1 MNSPKWKDKIMN
13 VAAQVAKNP
22 KWSPQE
28 TKLRIELAAAY
39 RLTAKFGM
47 DDLIYTHLSARV
59 PGPELHFLLNPY
71 GMLFSE
77 ITASSLI
84 KVDQNG
90 EMVEPD
96 DRWVHNPTGFVLHS
110 AIHRSGDDRVC
121 VFHAHPI
128 NAMAVSCL
136 ECGLLPLTVWSQQFY
151 KRISY
156 HPYEGPPVRLD
167 ERDRVLANM
176 GATQAMLMQN
186 HGVLVTGRTVAE
198 AFILMYYLEKSCE
211 VQIKAQLSGQKLIV
225 PSEEISEY
233 SARLRYSEEQLTA
246 NPGALEWQALVR
258 KLDSEDP
265 SYRD

>member
-1 MNSPKWKDKIMN
+1 MN
-13 VAAQVAKNP
+13 VATSIAKNAN
-22 KWSPQE
+22 WSIE
-28 TKLRIELAAAY
+28 EAELRVELAAAY
-39 RLTAKFGM
+39 RLTAKLGM
-47 DDLIYTHLSARV
+47 DDLIYTHLSVRV

-77 ITASSLI
+77 VTASSLI

-96 DRWVHNPTGFVLHS
+96 DQWVHNPTGFVLHS
-110 AIHRSGDDRVC
+110 AIHRSGNDRVC
-121 VFHAHPI
+121 VFHGHPVH
-128 NAMAVSCL
+128 AMAVSSL
-136 ECGLLPLTVWSQQFY
+136 ECGLLPLTVWAQQFY

-176 GATQAMLMQN
+176 GDTQAMLMQN
-186 HGVLVTGRTVAE
+186 HGVLTTGRTVAE

-211 VQIKAQLSGQKLIV
+211 VQLKAQSSGQKLII

-258 KLDSEDP
+258 KLDSEDS
-265 SYRD
+265 SYRN

>member
-1 MNSPKWKDKIMN
+1 MN
-13 VAAQVAKNP
+13 VVAPITKNP
-22 KWSPQE
+22 KWSPEE

-39 RLTAKFGM
+39 RLTAMLGM

-59 PGPELHFLLNPY
+59 PGPDLHFLLNPY

-90 EMVEPD
+90 EMVDPSENG
-96 DRWVHNPTGFVLHS
+96 WVHNPTGFVLHS

-121 VFHAHPI
+121 VFHGHPI

-136 ECGLLPLTVWSQQFY
+136 QGGLLPLTVWSHQFY
-151 KRISY
+151 NRISY

-176 GATQAMLMQN
+176 GKTQAMLMQN
-186 HGVLVTGRTVAE
+186 HGVLTTGRTVAE

-211 VQIKAQLSGQKLIV
+211 VQIKVLSAGQKLIL
-225 PSEEISEY
+225 PSDEVCEY
-233 SARLRYSEEQLTA
+233 SARLRYYDEQLTA
-246 NPGALEWQALVR
+246 DAGALEWQALVR
-258 KLDSEDP
+258 KLDSIDP
-265 SYRD
+265 SYRS

>member
-1 MNSPKWKDKIMN
+1 MN
-13 VAAQVAKNP
+13 VATIAKKA
-22 KWSPQE
+22 KWSTE
-28 TKLRIELAAAY
+28 EVRLRVELAAAY
-39 RLTAKFGM
+39 RLTAKLGM

-77 ITASSLI
+77 VTASSLI

-96 DRWVHNPTGFVLHS
+96 DCWVHNPTGFVLHS

-121 VFHAHPI
+121 VFHGHPI
-128 NAMAVSCL
+128 HAMAVSSL

-151 KRISY
+151 KRVSY

-176 GATQAMLMQN
+176 GTTQAMLMQN
-186 HGVLVTGRTVAE
+186 HGVLTTGRTVAE

-211 VQIKAQLSGQKLIV
+211 VQLKAQSSGQKLIM

-233 SARLRYSEEQLTA
+233 SARLRYSEEQLNA

-265 SYRD
+265 SYRN

>member
-1 MNSPKWKDKIMN
+1 MN
-13 VAAQVAKNP
+13 VATSIAKNAN
-22 KWSPQE
+22 WSIE
-28 TKLRIELAAAY
+28 EAELRVELAAAY
-39 RLTAKFGM
+39 RLTAKLGM
-47 DDLIYTHLSARV
+47 DDLIYTHLSVRV

-77 ITASSLI
+77 VTASSLI

-110 AIHRSGDDRVC
+110 AIHRSGNDRVC
-121 VFHAHPI
+121 VFHGHPVH
-128 NAMAVSCL
+128 AMAVSSL
-136 ECGLLPLTVWSQQFY
+136 ECGLLPLTVWAQQFY

-176 GATQAMLMQN
+176 GDTQAMLMQN
-186 HGVLVTGRTVAE
+186 HGVLTTGRTVAE

-211 VQIKAQLSGQKLIV
+211 VQLKAQSSGQKLII

-258 KLDSEDP
+258 KLDSEDS
-265 SYRD
+265 SYRN

>member
-1 MNSPKWKDKIMN
+1 MN
-13 VAAQVAKNP
+13 VATSIAKKA
-22 KWSPQE
+22 KWSAEE
-28 TKLRIELAAAY
+28 TKLRVELAAAY
-39 RLTAKFGM
+39 RLTAKLGM

-77 ITASSLI
+77 VTASSLI

-90 EMVEPD
+90 EMVDPD

-121 VFHAHPI
+121 VFHGHPI
-128 NAMAVSCL
+128 NAMAVSSL
-136 ECGLLPLTVWSQQFY
+136 ECGLLPLTVWAQQFY
-151 KRISY
+151 KRVSY

-176 GATQAMLMQN
+176 GNTQAMLMQN
-186 HGVLVTGRTVAE
+186 HGVLTTGRTVAE

-211 VQIKAQLSGQKLIV
+211 VQLKAQSSGQKLII

-265 SYRD
+265 SYRN

>member
-1 MNSPKWKDKIMN
+1 MN
-13 VAAQVAKNP
+13 VATPIAKKA
-22 KWSPQE
+22 KWSAE
-28 TKLRIELAAAY
+28 EAKLRVELAAAY
-39 RLTAKFGM
+39 RLTAKLGM

-110 AIHRSGDDRVC
+110 AVHRSGDDRVC

-128 NAMAVSCL
+128 HAMAVSCL
-136 ECGLLPLTVWSQQFY
+136 EGGLLPLTVWAQQFY
-151 KRISY
+151 KRVSY

-167 ERDRVLANM
+167 ERDRLLANL
-176 GATQAMLMQN
+176 GDTQVMLMEN
-186 HGVLVTGRTVAE
+186 HGGFVTGRTVAE
-198 AFILMYYLEKSCE
+198 TFILMSYLEKSCE
-211 VQIKAQLSGQKLIV
+211 VQLKAQSSGQKLIM
-225 PSEEISEY
+225 PSEEVSE
-233 SARLRYSEEQLTA
+233 SAARLRYSEEQLTA
-246 NPGALEWQALVR
+246 NPGALEWQALPR
-258 KLDSEDP
+258 KLDREDP
-265 SYRD
+265 A

>member
-1 MNSPKWKDKIMN
+1 MN
-13 VAAQVAKNP
+13 VATSIAKSA
-22 KWSPQE
+22 KWSAE
-28 TKLRIELAAAY
+28 ESKLRVELAAAY
-39 RLTAKFGM
+39 RLTARLGM

-77 ITASSLI
+77 VTASSLI

-110 AIHRSGDDRVC
+110 AIHRSGDHRVC
-121 VFHAHPI
+121 VFHGHPI
-128 NAMAVSCL
+128 HAMAVSSL
-136 ECGLLPLTVWSQQFY
+136 ECGLLPLTVWAQQFY
-151 KRISY
+151 KRVSY

-176 GATQAMLMQN
+176 GDTQAMLMQN
-186 HGVLVTGRTVAE
+186 HGVLTTGRTVAE

-211 VQIKAQLSGQKLIV
+211 VQLKAQSSGQKLII

-265 SYRD
+265 SYRN